1 MRTVK
6 IVASSVVCALAGTAA
21 MADPILD
28 HVTGGAGTGSYQS
41 QSSAAGSTVCMD
53 DFEINGTQG
62 VGGGGGGGGAFA
74 ITRIESVF
82 RVEGGAFGPQGFRVN
97 IYTNDGNPLRENA
110 RTHVEGDRFSR
121 IVSMGDP
128 MLSVVPWPFPGESTN
143 FPGTFLVR
151 FDFGLGGPV
160 LPLGS
165 YFLSVVALEQDP
177 TIQYFVSGSNSTQV
191 GTPGDVFGV
200 FNQGPGG
207 QITDYADNAAYRII
221 GVPGPGAAGLLALGG
236 VMAWRRRRG

>member
-1 MRTVK
+1 MRTFKV
-6 IVASSVVCALAGTAA
+6 VASLVVSALAGTAA
-21 MADPILD
+21 VADPILD
-28 HVTGGAGTGSYQS
+28 HVTGGSGTGSYQS

-62 VGGGGGGGGAFA
+62 VGPQGAFA
-74 ITRIESVF
+74 ITRVESVF

-121 IVSMGDP
+121 IVQAGDP

-151 FDFGLGGPV
+151 IDFGLSGPV

-165 YFLSVVALEQDP
+165 YFLSVVALEQNP
-177 TIQYFVSGSNSTQV
+177 SIQYFVSGSNSTEV

-207 QITDYADNAAYRII
+207 QIVDFADNAAYRII
-221 GVPGPGAAGLLALGG
+221 GVPGPGAAALLVLGG
-236 VMAWRRRRG
+236 VMASRRRRV